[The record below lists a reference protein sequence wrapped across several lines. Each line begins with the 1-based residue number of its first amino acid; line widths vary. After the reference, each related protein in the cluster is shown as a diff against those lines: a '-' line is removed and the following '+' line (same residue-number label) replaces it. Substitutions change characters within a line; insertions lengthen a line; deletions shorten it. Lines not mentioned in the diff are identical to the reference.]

1 MNQKKILYLTV
12 VFWLLIF
19 SGFIAYKEYTFRT
32 GTEVML
38 KTQSVDPRDLFRGD
52 YVTLNYEISTLDMEK
67 LQAEDSYF
75 YSDEPVY
82 LALELK
88 NGYGLPKKIYTTP
101 PEDGLY
107 IKGKVKDVI
116 YDWETDE
123 SGITTEEAIIKELRV
138 DYGIESY
145 FVPEGRGMEIE
156 KAQRTEKTEVDAK
169 VIIDKYGNA
178 VIKSLLIDGKELE
191 FQAS

>member
-1 MNQKKILYLTV
+1 MKQKKILYITV

-19 SGFIAYKEYTFRT
+19 SGFIAYKEYTLRT

-38 KTQSVDPRDLFRGD
+38 KTLPVDPRDLFRGD

-75 YSDEPVY
+75 YNEEPVY

-88 NGYGLPKKIYTTP
+88 NGYGVPKKIYATP
-101 PEDGLY
+101 PKDELY
-107 IKGKVKDVI
+107 IKGKINDII
-116 YDWETDE
+116 YGEN
-123 SGITTEEAIIKELRV
+123 EEVTIQELRV
-138 DYGIESY
+138 NYGIENY

-156 KAQRTEKTEVDAK
+156 EVGQKGIKEVDAK

-178 VIKSLLIDGKELE
+178 IIKSLLIDEKEIE
-191 FQAS
+191 F

>member
-1 MNQKKILYLTV
+1 MNQKKVLYLTV

-19 SGFIAYKEYTFRT
+19 SGFIAYKEYTLRT
-32 GTEVML
+32 GTEVLL
-38 KTQSVDPRDLFRGD
+38 KTLPVDPRDLFRGD

-75 YSDEPVY
+75 YNDEPVY
-82 LALELK
+82 LTLELK
-88 NGYGLPKKIYTTP
+88 NGYGIPKEIYITP
-101 PEDGLY
+101 PEDELY
-107 IKGKVKDVI
+107 IKGKVSDII

-123 SGITTEEAIIKELRV
+123 SGIMTEEAAIKELRV

-156 KAQRTEKTEVDAK
+156 KAQRTVKTEVDAK

-178 VIKSLLIDGKELE
+178 VIKSLLIDGKEITL
-191 FQAS
+191 